1 LGTRFVRSSN
11 ATKDNVLGCICLS
24 QERIDVK
31 EKMEEL
37 FQTFENYGK
46 KLKLG
51 PGDTNVVVKSWN
63 FNVEKKDR
71 DYIVDVEVD
80 LTLTLKSKQNT
91 IDPKK

>member
-1 LGTRFVRSSN
+1 MF
-11 ATKDNVLGCICLS
+11 CLS

-31 EKMEEL
+31 EKMQEI

-51 PGDTNVVVKSWN
+51 PSDTNVAVKRWN

-71 DYIVDVEVD
+71 DYIVNAEVD
-80 LTLTLKSKQNT
+80 LTLTQKSKQNT